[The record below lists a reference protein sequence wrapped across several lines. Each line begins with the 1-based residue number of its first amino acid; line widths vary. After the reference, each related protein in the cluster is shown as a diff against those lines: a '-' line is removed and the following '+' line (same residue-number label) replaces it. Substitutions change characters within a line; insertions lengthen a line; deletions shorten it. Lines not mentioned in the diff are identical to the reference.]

1 MVYASYFQEMSSNIE
16 NKIKSYVSSKTQKNF
31 VINISMQ

>member
-16 NKIKSYVSSKTQKNF
+16 NKILCKLTKQKKLYYQHF
-31 VINISMQ
+31 YAVA